1 LILIYNLNLKGVST
15 ITNHRGYRTRTRH
28 KHRKNIRKRGLG
40 SIEKYLIDYE
50 INDKV
55 DIISDPSQHK
65 RGFPHSRYHGR
76 TGTIIEKRGRCYLV
90 EVKLGN
96 ATKTLIIGTE
106 HLRLN
111 PVSAK

>member
-1 LILIYNLNLKGVST
+1 LT
-15 ITNHRGYRTRTRH
+15 IVKHRGYRKKSRH
-28 KHRKNIRKRGLG
+28 KHRKNVRDRGLG
-40 SIEKYLIDYE
+40 SVEKYLIDYE
-50 INDKV
+50 VNNKV
-55 DIISDPSQHK
+55 DIITDPSQHK
-65 RGFPHSRYHGR
+65 RGMPHSRYHGR

-111 PVSAK
+111 PVSIK